1 MKQLDLQLLNENI
14 DQIAQYD
21 LDRNKISGSAYYVCQ
36 GHTAETALTKC
47 YGTVSSQSDL
57 PITDTSLFRLASMTK
72 PVTAVAALI
81 LIDRGLLSLDDP
93 ISKYL
98 PGFTNIHVI
107 SKDGNDFGRPSRQP
121 LIRDLLTHTSGIGSD
136 PDKHQVMTANEKQT
150 LDASIDYYLRVGL
163 DFEPG
168 SQQLYSGVGA
178 FDVMAR
184 IIELVSD
191 TDYLTFLKHEIFEPC
206 GMEDTTFEPSSRQW
220 QQIVAMHT
228 HIDGKN
234 TQRILP
240 SGCIFEDYPCTHY
253 LGGAGLVSSLKDY
266 SRFAQM
272 LLNNGRTSQTQLISS
287 HTFRLLCTPQ
297 VSKQIMP
304 GAERWGLGVR
314 VITEDSYPYLPVGTF
329 GWSGA
334 YGSHFWVDP
343 ENELVAV
350 YMKNSQIDGGAG
362 NESARKFEEA
372 VYRSL
377 HC

>member
-21 LDRNKISGSAYYVCQ
+21 LNRNKISGSAYYVCQ
-36 GHTAETALTKC
+36 GRTFKTTLTKC
-47 YGTVSSQSDL
+47 YGTASSQSNL

-107 SKDGNDFGRPSRQP
+107 SKDGTDFGRPSRQP

-136 PDKHQVMTANEKQT
+136 PAKHQVMTSSDKQT

-184 IIELVSD
+184 IIELISD

-234 TQRILP
+234 THRTMP

-253 LGGAGLVSSLKDY
+253 LGGAGLVSSLKEY

-343 ENELVAV
+343 ENELIAV